1 MEITIQGLGKKF
13 QKEWVFRNLNCTF
26 QNNIPTAIVG
36 PNGSG
41 KTTLL
46 KLIAGFMQP
55 SEGNVSYRNQSNE
68 IGSDQIF
75 KHMALAAPY
84 LELVE
89 ELTLL
94 EFLEF
99 HFSFKSM
106 VSGFSIQDFVQETS
120 LTRAADKYIKH
131 FSSGMKTRLKL
142 GLCFFGASPIM
153 LLDEPASNLDS
164 KGLDWYQQNIMS
176 AQKNRL
182 LIICSNQKYEYQI
195 CEQIVDLAV
204 LQQVET

>member
-1 MEITIQGLGKKF
+1 
-13 QKEWVFRNLNCTF
+13 
-26 QNNIPTAIVG
+26 
-36 PNGSG
+36 
-41 KTTLL
+41 
-46 KLIAGFMQP
+46 MQP

-164 KGLDWYQQNIMS
+164 KGLDWYQQNIMN